1 MKRKIKEERNKT
13 MNNEKE
19 NLSVSE
25 KKPYSGTTRSKGS
38 KYGKFNVVDFFLL
51 LVILAMIAA
60 VVVYVVP
67 GISEK
72 LTPGRSSEIAFSIE
86 FKGVDSAFITNIK
99 VGDTVYDAGKNFVLG
114 EVKSVE
120 NYASTVLVYDK
131 ESGVGVMKEMGD
143 LKNVIVTV
151 RASAAYTDHEGYAIN
166 GERIAV
172 GCPYS
177 IRFPQFSG
185 EGYCIEVSASA
196 K

>member
-1 MKRKIKEERNKT
+1 

-19 NLSVSE
+19 NLSANE
-25 KKPYSGTTRSKGS
+25 KLPYSRTTRSNGS
-38 KYGKFNVVDFFLL
+38 KDGKFNVVDFFLL
-51 LVILAMIAA
+51 LMILAVIAA
-60 VVVYVVP
+60 VVIYVVP

-72 LTPGRSSEIAFSIE
+72 LTPGKESEIVYSIE
-86 FKGVDSAFITNIK
+86 FIGVDSAFLANIN
-99 VGDTVYDAGKNFVLG
+99 VGDTVYDAGNNYVMG

-120 NYASTVLVYDK
+120 NYAHTVLGYNRTS
-131 ESGVGVMKEMGD
+131 EQNGIVGEMKEQGD

-151 RASAAYTDHEGYAIN
+151 SATAVYTDAEGYSIG

-172 GCPYS
+172 GLPYD

-185 EGYCIEVSASA
+185 QGYCIEVAASA

>member
-1 MKRKIKEERNKT
+1 

-25 KKPYSGTTRSKGS
+25 KRPYSRTTMSKGS

-51 LVILAMIAA
+51 LMILAIIAA

-72 LTPGRSSEIAFSIE
+72 LTTGRSSEIVFSVE
-86 FKGVDSAFITNIK
+86 FKGVDSAFVANIK
-99 VGDTVYDAGKNFVLG
+99 VGDTVYDAGKDFVLG

-120 NYASTVLVYDK
+120 NYASTVLVYDE
-131 ESGVGVMKEMGD
+131 ESGAGVMKEVGD

-151 RASAAYTDHEGYAIN
+151 RASAVYTDNEGYAIN

-185 EGYCIEVSASA
+185 EGYCIDVSASA